1 MDLHGTGR
9 RAPGFVLASASP
21 ARADLLRQIGLRFE
35 VLPSKIREDDI
46 DSKGPI
52 DKVVMLSQAK
62 AKHTARSLIDKV
74 IIAADTV
81 VVLGDEIL
89 GKPEDESEAFE
100 MLSSLSG
107 HWHHVVTGV
116 TVLDTYTGAASSSHE
131 ITGVKMRELS
141 DDAIKAYV
149 KSGEPLG
156 KAGACAIQGRGGVFV
171 ERIEGCYFNV
181 VGLPLPRLVNIF
193 YDIGINIY
201 DELFRR

>member
-89 GKPEDESEAFE
+89 GSRRMKAKP
-100 MLSSLSG
+100 LKCCLP
-107 HWHHVVTGV
+107 
-116 TVLDTYTGAASSSHE
+116 YQ
-131 ITGVKMRELS
+131 
-141 DDAIKAYV
+141 AIGTM
-149 KSGEPLG
+149 S
-156 KAGACAIQGRGGVFV
+156 
-171 ERIEGCYFNV
+171 
-181 VGLPLPRLVNIF
+181 
-193 YDIGINIY
+193 
-201 DELFRR
+201 